1 MEIISSP
8 LLLQSWSDCS
18 TLQAQVL
25 LESRFGGEQRS
36 TDTPTPL
43 SEDGSSSIEEGYA

>member
-1 MEIISSP
+1 MEIISN
-8 LLLQSWSDCS
+8 LLLQSWSNRS

-43 SEDGSSSIEEGYA
+43 SKDGSSSIEEGCA